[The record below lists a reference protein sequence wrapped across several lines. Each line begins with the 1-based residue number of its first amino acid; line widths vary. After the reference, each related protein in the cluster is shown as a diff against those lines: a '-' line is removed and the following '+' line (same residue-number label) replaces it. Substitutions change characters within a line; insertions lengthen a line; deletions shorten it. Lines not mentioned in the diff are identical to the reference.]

1 MQTDVIDLKLY
12 LCEQNLRFPAAKIVN
27 PLKIV
32 NLSVVNRGNQKDMH
46 KHSLWASPIIV
57 CKFER
62 IRSPGVI
69 SSRLQGS

>member
-12 LCEQNLRFPAAKIVN
+12 LCEQHLRFPAAKIVN

-46 KHSLWASPIIV
+46 KHSL
-57 CKFER
+57 
-62 IRSPGVI
+62 
-69 SSRLQGS
+69 